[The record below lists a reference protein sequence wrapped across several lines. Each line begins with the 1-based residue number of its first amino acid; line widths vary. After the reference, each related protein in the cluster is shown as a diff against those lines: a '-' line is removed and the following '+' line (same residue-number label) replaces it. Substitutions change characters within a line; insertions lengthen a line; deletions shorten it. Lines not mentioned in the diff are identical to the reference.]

1 VATPHPSLPL
11 KGGGEE
17 VGARDSLITSF
28 TCTGAG
34 AGRLGWLDD
43 IRILAGILIVLFHA
57 SLAYSG
63 GNWWYVADASRAEAL
78 RPFFSLLRPLA
89 LGLFFLAAGYLL
101 PGALER
107 HGPRGYLKERL
118 IRLGTPLPIGLLL
131 VFPILMYAYY
141 VNFRGLGP
149 IDVGTYLWRIYLGI
163 GGHRPEGWTGPSW
176 PDHQLGHLWFLES
189 LLIYSA
195 VYVGG
200 TVLWQRW
207 KGRAGNPAAAKP
219 SARAL
224 PDLLNVVIVIVGIG
238 HLDFLVRMQ
247 EPLYHWR
254 AILGVWQVHAADMP
268 REALCFLIGTI
279 AARQGWVEALPSR
292 LAMPT
297 LVAGLVA
304 FLAVGLLELAGLPIF
319 IAGGA
324 SLHAWLYAIGETAIL
339 ALLAV
344 GLAIR
349 LRDRGLFSGDLRQRL
364 AANNY
369 GVYLLHLPVLV
380 ALQNALRGSEMPGVV
395 KWLLVGAIG
404 LLLSLAASDL
414 LRRLPGFR
422 RVL

>member
-11 KGGGEE
+11 KRGGEE
-17 VGARDSLITSF
+17 IGAKDLPTRTVNQ
-28 TCTGAG
+28 AG
-34 AGRLGWLDD
+34 AGRLGWLDE
-43 IRILAGILIVLFHA
+43 IRILAGILIVFFHA

-63 GNWWYVADASRAEAL
+63 GNWWYFADASRAEAL
-78 RPFFSLLRPLA
+78 QPVFSLLRPLA

-101 PGALER
+101 PGALAR

-149 IDVGTYLWRIYLGI
+149 IDPGTYLWRIYFGI
-163 GGHRPEGWTGPSW
+163 GAHRPESWTGPSW

-195 VYVGG
+195 IYVGG
-200 TVLWQRW
+200 TVLWRRW
-207 KGRAGNPAAAKP
+207 KRGRDKP
-219 SARAL
+219 ETTDAPSSL
-224 PDLLNVVIVIVGIG
+224 PDFLNVAVVIVGIG

-279 AARQGWVEALPSR
+279 AARRGWVEALPSR
-292 LAMPT
+292 MAMPM
-297 LVAGLVA
+297 LAAGLAA
-304 FLAVGLLELAGLPIF
+304 FLAVLLLELAGIPVF

-339 ALLAV
+339 ALLAL
-344 GLAIR
+344 GLVIL
-349 LRDRGLFSGDLRQRL
+349 LRDRRLLSSDLRHRL

-380 ALQNALRGSEMPGVV
+380 ALQYALRGSELGALV
-395 KWLLVGAIG
+395 KWLLVGAVG
-404 LLLSLAASDL
+404 LLLSLAASEF
-414 LRRLPGFR
+414 LRRLPGFQ

>member
-1 VATPHPSLPL
+1 VAAPHPSLPL

-17 VGARDSLITSF
+17 AGVRDSLIGTSSR
-28 TCTGAG
+28 TELG
-34 AGRLGWLDD
+34 AGRLGWLDE
-43 IRILAGILIVLFHA
+43 IRILAGILIVFFHA
-57 SLAYSG
+57 SLAYCG
-63 GNWWYVADASRAEAL
+63 GSWWYVADASRAEAL
-78 RPFFSLLRPLA
+78 QPVFSILRPLA

-101 PGALER
+101 PGALAR

-131 VFPILMYAYY
+131 VFPILMHAYY
-141 VNFRGLGP
+141 VNLRELGP
-149 IDVGTYLWRIYLGI
+149 IDLGTYLWRIYFGI

-189 LLIYSA
+189 LLVYGA
-195 VYVGG
+195 VYVAAAA
-200 TVLWQRW
+200 LWQRLRRSPS
-207 KGRAGNPAAAKP
+207 KRETADGRSPL
-219 SARAL
+219 S
-224 PDLLNVVIVIVGIG
+224 DLLNVVIVIVGIG

-268 REALCFLIGTI
+268 REALCFLIGTV
-279 AARQGWVEALPSR
+279 AARRGWVEALPSR

-297 LVAGLVA
+297 LAAGLAA
-304 FLAVGLLELAGLPIF
+304 FLAVLLLELAGVPVF

-344 GLAIR
+344 GLVIL
-349 LRDRGLFSGDLRQRL
+349 LRDRRLLSSDLRQRL

-369 GVYLLHLPVLV
+369 GVYLLHLPILV
-380 ALQNALRGSEMPGVV
+380 ALQYALRDSELGALV

-404 LLLSLAASDL
+404 LLLSLAASEF

>member
-1 VATPHPSLPL
+1 VAAPHPSLPL

-17 VGARDSLITSF
+17 IWTSDSLAGSF
-28 TCTGAG
+28 NRAD
-34 AGRLGWLDD
+34 ASGRVGWLDE
-43 IRILAGILIVLFHA
+43 IRILAGILIVFFHA

-78 RPFFSLLRPLA
+78 EAVFSLLRPLA

-141 VNFRGLGP
+141 VNFRALGP
-149 IDVGTYLWRIYLGI
+149 IDVGTYLWRIYFGI

-189 LLIYSA
+189 LLVYSA
-195 VYVGG
+195 IYVGG
-200 TVLWQRW
+200 TVLWRRW
-207 KGRAGNPAAAKP
+207 KRGRDKP
-219 SARAL
+219 ETTDAPSSL
-224 PDLLNVVIVIVGIG
+224 PDLLNVAVVIIGIG

-268 REALCFLIGTI
+268 REALCFVIGAT
-279 AARQGWVEALPSR
+279 AARRGWVEALPSR
-292 LAMPT
+292 LAVPT
-297 LVAGLVA
+297 LAAGLAA
-304 FLAVGLLELAGLPIF
+304 FLAVLLLELAGAPVF

-339 ALLAV
+339 ALLVV
-344 GLAIR
+344 GLVIL
-349 LRDRGLFSGDLRQRL
+349 LRDHSLFPGALRRRL

-369 GVYLLHLPVLV
+369 GVYLLHLPIVV
-380 ALQNALRGSEMPGVV
+380 ALQYVLRGNELAGLV
-395 KWLLVGAIG
+395 KWLLVGAMG
-404 LLLSLAASDL
+404 LLLSLATIEF
-414 LRRLPGFR
+414 LRRVPGFR